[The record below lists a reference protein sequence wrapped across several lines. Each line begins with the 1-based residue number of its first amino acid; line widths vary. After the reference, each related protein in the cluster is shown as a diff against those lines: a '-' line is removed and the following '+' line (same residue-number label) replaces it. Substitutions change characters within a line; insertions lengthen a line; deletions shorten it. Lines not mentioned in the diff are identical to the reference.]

1 MKKLLATQTGKALA
15 VIFGYSL
22 FSIVTAWGFELIGG
36 FIPCE
41 LCLTQRI
48 AYYIVVPLA
57 AIMMAM
63 VMAGKLRGNM
73 LGWGVLLLGL
83 VMLAGGTLGAYHAG
97 IEWGFWQGP
106 SSCTGAGSMSSGLPD
121 LTKKIVMCDEVQI
134 RIMGLSFA
142 GWNALV
148 SWFCALVALWGFVK
162 RNRD

>member
-1 MKKLLATQTGKALA
+1 MKKLFATKTGKALA
-15 VIFGYSL
+15 IIFGYSL

-48 AYYIVVPLA
+48 AYYIVVPLSA
-57 AIMMAM
+57 LMVVM
-63 VMAGKLRGNM
+63 VMTDKLGGNI

-106 SSCTGAGSMSSGLPD
+106 SSCTGGGNMSSGLPD

-148 SWFCALVALWGFVK
+148 SWFCALVALWGFSK